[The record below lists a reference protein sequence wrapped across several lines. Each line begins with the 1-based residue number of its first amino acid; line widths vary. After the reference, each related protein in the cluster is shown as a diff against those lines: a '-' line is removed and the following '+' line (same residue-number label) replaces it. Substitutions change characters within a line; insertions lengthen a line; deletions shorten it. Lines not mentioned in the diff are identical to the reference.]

1 MNNPQ
6 NSIEPPMGFLSCE
19 NTSTGNFTIHKPL
32 GDGGFSNVYL
42 GSQFSEEGE
51 ENFFAIKVLKTEH
64 LPNKNAFISFNIES
78 IILSSLDHPNII
90 R

>member
-6 NSIEPPMGFLSCE
+6 NSNEPPMGFLSSD
-19 NTSTGNFTIHKPL
+19 NPSTGNFTIHRPL

-64 LPNKNAFISFNIES
+64 LTNKNACVSFNIES
-78 IILSSLDHPNII
+78 IILSTLEHPNII